1 MRSIFVILIGKVYH
15 SILVFN
21 KSSCRPSGSFL
32 KTFLL
37 CKFCN
42 ETVLWICHTCNKIKE
57 FNHFNY
63 FFTTLIPRRLDLLS
77 EDSNPFEMIINR

>member
-21 KSSCRPSGSFL
+21 KASYRPSGSFL
-32 KTFLL
+32 KTFVF
-37 CKFCN
+37 CKIWY
-42 ETVLWICHTCNKIKE
+42 ETVLWICHICNKIKE

-63 FFTTLIPRRLDLLS
+63 FFTTLIPRRLELIL